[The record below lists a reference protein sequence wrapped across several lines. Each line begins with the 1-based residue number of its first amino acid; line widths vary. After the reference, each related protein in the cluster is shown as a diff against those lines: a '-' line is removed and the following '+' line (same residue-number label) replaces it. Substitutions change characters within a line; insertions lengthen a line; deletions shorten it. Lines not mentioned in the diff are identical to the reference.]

1 MSVSPDVNDGVSPG
15 SGTRA
20 AGRAAPRV
28 EPLPEGPLLM
38 EGPADIVMPDGSVVH
53 CDRPM
58 MALCTCRRS
67 LRAPFCDTSHRPR
80 LKRGSRTKAAR
91 GPRPSGTGADGSE
104 ADGSDADGGEA
115 DGSEARASEIDGSQA
130 RASDADGGEARGSE
144 AHSSAA
150 DASGRAGTE
159 PGGPTE
165 EARTP

>member
-1 MSVSPDVNDGVSPG
+1 MSVSPEVNDGASPG
-15 SGTRA
+15 PGTRA

-28 EPLPEGPLLM
+28 EPLTEGPLLM

-80 LKRGSRTKAAR
+80 LKRGSRTKTAR

-104 ADGSDADGGEA
+104 ADGAEAGGSGAGGSGTDDSEA
-115 DGSEARASEIDGSQA
+115 DGS
-130 RASDADGGEARGSE
+130 
-144 AHSSAA
+144 
-150 DASGRAGTE
+150 GRADTE

>member
-1 MSVSPDVNDGVSPG
+1 MSVSPDVNDGASPG

-28 EPLPEGPLLM
+28 EPLTEGPLLM

-80 LKRGSRTKAAR
+80 LKRGSRAKTAR

-104 ADGSDADGGEA
+104 ADGSETDGSEA
-115 DGSEARASEIDGSQA
+115 DGSE
-130 RASDADGGEARGSE
+130 ADGGEARGSE

-150 DASGRAGTE
+150 EASGRAGTE